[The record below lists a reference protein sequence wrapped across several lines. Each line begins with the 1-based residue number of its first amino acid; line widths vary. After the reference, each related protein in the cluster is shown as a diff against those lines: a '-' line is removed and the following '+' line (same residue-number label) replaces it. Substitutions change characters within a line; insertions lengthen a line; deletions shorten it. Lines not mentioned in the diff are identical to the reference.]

1 MAKQLS
7 VEDIKLST
15 GVSDAQLDKR
25 LEEDKLWEL
34 AQLFGNHEEYVET
47 PGFGLSINDIADL
60 NVIARNKSYQ
70 QAMVEAFKKWLNM
83 PRADVVTYR
92 SLLEMLIKLD
102 KVLLAELV
110 CRTGEFL
117 TKVRSVSV

>member
-70 QAMVEAFKKWLNM
+70 QAMVEAFKKWFDVSE
-83 PRADVVTYR
+83 DVVTYR
-92 SLLEMLIKLD
+92 SLAKILLKLKKGYYVRALMIGLID
-102 KVLLAELV
+102 N
-110 CRTGEFL
+110 
-117 TKVRSVSV
+117 